1 MPNDDSRTIEPMEK
15 QLISAFAASWNETA
29 RQALGCPTT
38 LTLLAV
44 REVAD
49 ESIAGALAVAAT
61 WSSAYFASCEESLSG
76 VVVCLFKGD
85 ESEELDQLAAGSVD
99 GAPKPG
105 VRAVVKAALNGTSAQ
120 LAVTNPSLVTFSE
133 VRYFDLAG
141 DESRLAAI
149 VGECVWVGTFSLTV
163 GDEMESQAM
172 FLYAPAGSLD
182 ALPGGTPKQDAA
194 APDVAEPPA
203 SPASPVSPASPAPLA
218 PSAPVVMAVPRSSHK
233 RDESPR
239 NIERLLDVELDVVV
253 RFGVTNVPLRSVVRM
268 GVGTMIE
275 LNRAVEEPVELLV
288 NGRQFARG
296 EVVVVDGYYGVR
308 ITEIGAP
315 AERALSLL

>member
-1 MPNDDSRTIEPMEK
+1 MPNDDSRNIEPIEK
-15 QLISAFAASWNETA
+15 QLVSAFAAAWNETA

-38 LTLLAV
+38 LTMLAV

-61 WSSAYFASCEESLSG
+61 WSSAYFAACEESLSG
-76 VVVCLFKGD
+76 VVVCLFKGND
-85 ESEELDQLAAGSVD
+85 GEELDRLAERASQ
-99 GAPKPG
+99 PG
-105 VRAVVKAALNGTSAQ
+105 FRAVVNAALNATSTQ
-120 LAVTNPSLVTFSE
+120 LAITNPSLVTFSE
-133 VRYFDLAG
+133 ARHFDLNG

-149 VGECVWVGTFSLTV
+149 VGEPVWIGTFSLTV
-163 GDEMESQAM
+163 GDKIETQAM
-172 FLYAPAGSLD
+172 LLFAPAGSLD
-182 ALPGGTPKQDAA
+182 ALPKEALAQEAA
-194 APDVAEPPA
+194 APGSAEPPA
-203 SPASPVSPASPAPLA
+203 PGALAAPLA
-218 PSAPVVMAVPRSSHK
+218 SHQ
-233 RDESPR
+233 REESPR

-275 LNRAVEEPVELLV
+275 LNRAVQEPVELLV

-296 EVVVVDGYYGVR
+296 EVVVVDGYYGIR

>member
-1 MPNDDSRTIEPMEK
+1 MEK
-15 QLISAFAASWNETA
+15 QLISAFAAAWNETA

-120 LAVTNPSLVTFSE
+120 LAVTNPALVTFSE

-172 FLYAPAGSLD
+172 LLYAPAGSLD
-182 ALPGGTPKQDAA
+182 ALPGGTPKQDAG

-203 SPASPVSPASPAPLA
+203 SPASPVSPASPAPPVPPAPHA

-275 LNRAVEEPVELLV
+275 LNRAVEEPVEWLV

-296 EVVVVDGYYGVR
+296 EVAVVDGYYGVR
-308 ITEIGAP
+308 ITEIGEP